1 MDAGEQFLSDFREA
15 ITAASPHPKIQLD
28 RIDLY
33 LGANPLS
40 DRPAIVA
47 QIRTSAAASCTSKLY
62 KQLEK
67 AFDIKIETKRTARD
81 ALPIATIAP
90 VVAAATAALLTREL
104 RIETDCGARA
114 RRDGS
119 AECWIELLRGGPA
132 GFALKAVLAAT
143 AAALGDA
150 SPAEVS
156 ATHLKRLRELCL
168 RSRPNRVSGFLI
180 EAARAKDIPC
190 APLAR
195 SKAIWQFG
203 WGSRGRAFLGAAC
216 NEDGYVAFNMA
227 RLKPTAK
234 WLFHELGLPTP
245 HWTEVGAGEDPAP
258 ALARIGF
265 PCVVKPVDSSL
276 GEGITAN
283 IRTAAEYRAAIALGR
298 SKAERKLLVEA
309 HVPGEDHRLLVV
321 EGRLLAAVRRD
332 PPTVTGDGVQSVREL
347 IAGLNETRR
356 RIVAEGGYLI
366 PVDVDPA
373 LLLRLHG
380 EGLGVDSVLT
390 AGRTLALRTVA
401 NRSAGGSSAD
411 VTKRVH
417 PQVRAWAEQLA
428 ITVGLRVTGIDY
440 VTPDI
445 SADPRAVG
453 GGFIEINATPGL
465 HVIGAAGIDLIEI
478 GAAILGTG
486 PARIPVDLVLTD
498 QEEEVAAKIPRE
510 MGHAIAWPSGMELNG
525 SHIDARAMS
534 PFDIVGAALRNRMV
548 DRATVV
554 WSCAQLA
561 RFGVPI
567 DRIHRTTIVGSPPDH
582 AWVSLLRRLSRGL
595 VTVDAL
601 SARLVAAEPA

>member
-1 MDAGEQFLSDFREA
+1 MDAGEHFLSDLREA
-15 ITAASPHPKIQLD
+15 IADASPHCTLQLD

-40 DRPAIVA
+40 ERPAIVA
-47 QIRTSAAASCTSKLY
+47 KIRTGASAASVSKLA
-62 KQLEK
+62 KRLQQ
-67 AFDIKIETKRTARD
+67 AFDIKIETKRSARD
-81 ALPIATIAP
+81 ATPIATVAS
-90 VVAAATAALLTREL
+90 VVAAVTAALLNREL
-104 RIETDCGARA
+104 RVETNYGARA
-114 RRDGS
+114 RRDDS

-132 GFALKAVLAAT
+132 GFALKTVLAAT
-143 AAALGDA
+143 AAALAEASPVDA
-150 SPAEVS
+150 SA
-156 ATHLKRLRELCL
+156 AHLERLKELCL
-168 RSRPNRVSGFLI
+168 RSRPIRISAFLI

-216 NEDGYVAFNMA
+216 NDDGYVAFNIA

-245 HWTEVGAGEDPAP
+245 HWTEVAAGQDPAK
-258 ALARIGF
+258 ALTRIGF

-298 SKAERKLLVEA
+298 GKMERKLLVEA

-332 PPTVTGDGVQSVREL
+332 PPAVTGDGVHSVRQL
-347 IAGLNETRR
+347 IARLNQKRHR
-356 RIVAEGGYLI
+356 MVAEGGFLI
-366 PVDVDPA
+366 PVEVDPA
-373 LLLRLHG
+373 LLLKLHG
-380 EGLGVDSVLT
+380 EGLGLDSVVD
-390 AGRTLALRTVA
+390 AGRTLTLRTVA

-417 PQVRAWAEQLA
+417 PQIRAWAEQLA
-428 ITVGLRVTGIDY
+428 ITAGLRVTGIDY

-445 SADPRAVG
+445 SADPREAG

-465 HVIGAAGIDLIEI
+465 HVIGAAGIDLIAI

-498 QEEEVAAKIPRE
+498 RAEAAAADIPRE
-510 MGHAIAWPSGMELNG
+510 SGHAVVWPTGMELNG
-525 SHIDARAMS
+525 SRIDPSAMS
-534 PFDIVGAALRNRMV
+534 PFDIAGAALRNRLV
-548 DRATVV
+548 DRATFV
-554 WSCAQLA
+554 WTQDDLTT
-561 RFGVPI
+561 FGLPA
-567 DRIHRTTIVGSPPDH
+567 DRIHRTTIMGSPPDH
-582 AWVSLLRRLSRGL
+582 AWVSLLRRLSREL
-595 VTVDAL
+595 VTVDAP
-601 SARLVAAEPA
+601 SKRVVAAEPA